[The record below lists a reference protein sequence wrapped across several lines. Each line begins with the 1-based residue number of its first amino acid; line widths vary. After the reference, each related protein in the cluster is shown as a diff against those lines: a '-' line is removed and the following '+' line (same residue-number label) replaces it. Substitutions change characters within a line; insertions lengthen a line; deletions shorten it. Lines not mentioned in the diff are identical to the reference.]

1 MDRIKRFNE
10 NTKNIV
16 IPLKDNR
23 TRACGASNLN
33 DDSYEPDDDSIRIP
47 RNKTRKNQI
56 LDSFVE
62 EPVVKTRKNVIES
75 DSDDAI
81 ILIDEPKKKPKPPL
95 VKQSNFNDSDEI
107 IEIKEQP
114 KKATNSNPNKAPV
127 EIKLDET
134 DDEEFNQWLVNNSF
148 SEKPKL
154 KEAEPEKT
162 MSTIQPHTSKDE
174 SAQTSAYFKPG
185 SSIASN
191 INIKMNHSKIEAQPS
206 NIASLKLEQSKTT
219 ATAVKNNTTL
229 SSSAI
234 SNMST
239 IDVS

>member
-1 MDRIKRFNE
+1 M
-10 NTKNIV
+10 

-23 TRACGASNLN
+23 TKAFGASNLN
-33 DDSYEPDDDSIRIP
+33 DDSSDPEDDSIRIP

-62 EPVVKTRKNVIES
+62 EPVVKTRKNVIKS

-81 ILIDEPKKKPKPPL
+81 ILIDEPKKMPKPPL

-107 IEIKEQP
+107 IEIKEEP
-114 KKATNSNPNKAPV
+114 KKTTNNNSNKVPV

-148 SEKPKL
+148 TEKPKP
-154 KEAEPEKT
+154 KEAEQEKT
-162 MSTIQPHTSKDE
+162 TSIIKPHTSKEE
-174 SAQTSAYFKPG
+174 SAQTCAYFKPG

-191 INIKMNHSKIEAQPS
+191 IDIKLNHSKIEAQPS

-219 ATAVKNNTTL
+219 AATTKTNTTL